1 MDLVSDYFRKSYYWP
16 YTVRFEINWGYRTIV
31 PIYQS
36 EVSPPTHVSGLECY
50 FCNVSDFFFDDHDS
64 VELLLAWNL
73 LAMYSAMLLL
83 WYVLSDNT
91 IFQI

>member
-1 MDLVSDYFRKSYYWP
+1 M
-16 YTVRFEINWGYRTIV
+16 
-31 PIYQS
+31 
-36 EVSPPTHVSGLECY
+36 SGLECY